1 LYTEI
6 LDSIKET
13 GFKYATKSGLTIGID
28 DIEVPPVK
36 AKILENVEKKIEK
49 IEDYYKNGLIT
60 DSERHYNV
68 IQIWSRAS
76 EDVADAMEKNFDKFN
91 PVYMMATS
99 GARGN
104 IKQLRQLAGMRGLV
118 ANARG
123 DIIDR
128 PIKSNFREGLTVLEY
143 FISTHGARQGLADT
157 ALRTADSGYLTR
169 RLVDVAQETIVRIP
183 DCGTQE
189 GINLYVLTLEGEPN
203 VNLIGRICSDDIINT
218 KTKKIILKAGNEI
231 KEKDLQNLIHA
242 NIESVKVRSALTCE
256 SGFGVCQQCYG
267 RDLASGKLIAIGESV
282 GTIAAQSIGE
292 PGTQLTMRT
301 FHTGGIASTVIQR
314 SVNLL

>member
-1 LYTEI
+1 MSVVTEI

-28 DIEVPPVK
+28 DIEVPPEK
-36 AKILENVEKKIEK
+36 TSILEDVEKKIEK

-60 DSERHYNV
+60 DTERHYRV

-91 PVYMMATS
+91 SVYMMATS

-123 DIIDR
+123 DIMDR

-183 DCGTQE
+183 DCGTEE
-189 GINLYVLTLEGEPN
+189 GVYLYVLTLEGEPN
-203 VNLIGRICSDDIINT
+203 VNLIGRTCAEDIINT
-218 KTKKIILKAGNEI
+218 
-231 KEKDLQNLIHA
+231 
-242 NIESVKVRSALTCE
+242 
-256 SGFGVCQQCYG
+256 
-267 RDLASGKLIAIGESV
+267 
-282 GTIAAQSIGE
+282 
-292 PGTQLTMRT
+292 
-301 FHTGGIASTVIQR
+301 
-314 SVNLL
+314 